1 MTNQQN
7 FEVKAKHLVVQD
19 QEMLNLIWKGRW
31 TQKQFHQLTQNP
43 HTLAPSLLWSL
54 YKLVNLTE
62 DLVYKKVHHM
72 DYTMDHLQIPKH
84 QLRMVLIQLLQQPK

>member
-1 MTNQQN
+1 MNPKTIPSTNT
-7 FEVKAKHLVVQD
+7 K
-19 QEMLNLIWKGRW
+19 
-31 TQKQFHQLTQNP
+31 P
-43 HTLAPSLLWSL
+43 SHTGPIIIMEP